1 MTDNKNS
8 DNRITTYTGL
18 RFNPLEA
25 TPDDIR
31 IEDIAHSLPLICR
44 GNGQVKSFFSVAQ
57 HCINCANEAA
67 ARGYSERVQLACLL
81 HDAAECYLSD
91 VPRPLKVFMPE
102 YYGYE
107 DRLLSLIYT
116 KFMGSN
122 VTESENKLVREIDDV
137 MLYYDLHTLLDME
150 NEPAPQV
157 HIELSYDFVPFDEVE
172 RKYIEIYKKL
182 SH

>member
-1 MTDNKNS
+1 MS

-25 TPDDIR
+25 EPEHIR

-57 HCINCANEAA
+57 HCINCAAEAE
-67 ARGYSERVQLACLL
+67 ARGYSKRVQLACLL
-81 HDAAECYLSD
+81 HDASECYLSD

-102 YYGYE
+102 YYDYE

-116 KFMGSN
+116 KFLGSDIT
-122 VTESENKLVREIDDV
+122 VEENAKVREIDDV
-137 MLYYDLHTLLDME
+137 MLYFDLHTLLKME
-150 NEPAPQV
+150 DEPEPEV
-157 HIELSYDFVPFDEVE
+157 HIALSYDFVDFDEIE
-172 RKYIEIYKKL
+172 RRYLAWFYKL
-182 SH
+182 NS